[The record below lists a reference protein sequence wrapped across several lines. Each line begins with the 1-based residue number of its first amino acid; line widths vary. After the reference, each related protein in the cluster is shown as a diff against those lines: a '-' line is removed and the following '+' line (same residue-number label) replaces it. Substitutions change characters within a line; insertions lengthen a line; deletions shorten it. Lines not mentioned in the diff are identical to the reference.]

1 MKPILNLWV
10 QPIYARMNLDGKKSL
25 YWILSI
31 FPLVGLL
38 LAFLVFLSN
47 RQKYGAEI
55 FLYAFLMSLGVMLVI
70 VFVVWFLILAQYQGQ
85 QYSPA
90 NAGLIPRIKRYMQ
103 IAIALPIVLAACV
116 ITMISFVVDKHFSI
130 WPAFVCVTGMLFF
143 AISVRSPWMM
153 VPMILS
159 FQLPGIFERAGY
171 QKLDQAVEVLGIP
184 FSLFL
189 FITMIMMLVAG
200 IHWMFS
206 AKGDALFK
214 MHKRTLAFQDGIN
227 GKKSNDNKITL
238 GFSTLFFRWME
249 QNVRAHQRQGAV
261 SKSSLLIFCLSPR
274 LHWTTIAGQM
284 FGLLVAGIFAVTLL
298 QVLLMRNS
306 YDFILGFGV
315 GFGGLVAL
323 ILPVTMVLMLFFTVY
338 QTRAEQSIL
347 SLAPNLGNSAQQN
360 KTYMR
365 YLTKQFFILYGIS
378 VLAAC
383 LIAKFGNLSEMKL
396 AMLSLFLTCLF
407 PLSLSLTVR
416 FGHMKSVHD
425 HPLMK
430 LLLSGVLLFVVGG
443 GLALAI
449 SPKAVWG
456 YCGVVLVVTSIML
469 WKKMQSNLQN
479 NMFPVGR
486 AV

>member
-1 MKPILNLWV
+1 MKPILNLWM
-10 QPIYARMNLDGKKSL
+10 QPIYARLNLDSRKSL
-25 YWILSI
+25 YWVLGVA
-31 FPLVGLL
+31 FMLGQL
-38 LAFLVFLSN
+38 LATVVFLGG
-47 RQKYGAEI
+47 REKHGAEI
-55 FLYAFLMSLGVMLVI
+55 FLYAFLMSLGFIVAIVFMAWFVMLV
-70 VFVVWFLILAQYQGQ
+70 QYFAR

-90 NAGLIPRIKRYMQ
+90 NAKLLPQIKSQMQ
-103 IAIALPIVLAACV
+103 FALALPIVFAAC
-116 ITMISFVVDKHFSI
+116 FVTLLASLVEKQLLI
-130 WPAFVCVTGMLFF
+130 WPGFVCVAIMLFL
-143 AISVRSPWMM
+143 AISMRSPWM
-153 VPMILS
+153 VVLMILS

-171 QKLDQAVEVLGIP
+171 PKWDHALSNAGLPIT
-184 FSLFL
+184 LFL
-189 FITMIMMLVAG
+189 FIAMIVMLVG
-200 IHWMFS
+200 GLQWMFS
-206 AKGDALFK
+206 IRGDALFD
-214 MHKRTLAFQDGIN
+214 MHKRTRVFQDVMN
-227 GKKSNDNKITL
+227 GQKSNDNKVTL

-249 QNVRAHQRQGAV
+249 QNVRAHQSQGAV

-274 LHWTTIAGQM
+274 LHWTTITGQM

-298 QVLLMRNS
+298 QVLLMRKS

-430 LLLSGVLLFVVGG
+430 LLLSVVLLFVVGG